1 MQKLLYN
8 RLLPLLPVIHLH
20 RITSLMYTKKQLVA
34 FHLEVIFPFGVGH
47 LYAKRTL
54 NGMLKLLFVILFPC
68 LMCCIAICS
77 ASSLSQKVGPF
88 LIMGIGA
95 LYGLG
100 SIAWLIIDLIFFG
113 TNKYMDGNSVPLLEW

>member
-1 MQKLLYN
+1 MPCQYEQ
-8 RLLPLLPVIHLH
+8 
-20 RITSLMYTKKQLVA
+20 KKQLVA
-34 FHLEVIFPFGVGH
+34 FLLEVIFPFGVGH